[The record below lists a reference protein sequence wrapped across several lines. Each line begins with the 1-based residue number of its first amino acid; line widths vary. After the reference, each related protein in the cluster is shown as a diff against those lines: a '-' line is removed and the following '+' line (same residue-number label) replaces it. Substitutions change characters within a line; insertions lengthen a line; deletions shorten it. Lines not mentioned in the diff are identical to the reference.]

1 MFTMVA
7 EGVIADVAEM
17 EVLGAE
23 SELAMMVASLME
35 FMGTLGIDH
44 VKCRRSSERD

>member
-1 MFTMVA
+1 MVA
-7 EGVIADVAEM
+7 DGVIADVAETGGM
-17 EVLGAE
+17 GAE
-23 SELAMMVASLME
+23 SELAMIVASLME